1 VTDSAFLV
9 LIEPMAVSFG
19 AAAAQENT
27 VCDPGRTDA
36 DRVTPLLAVLHR
48 SLYVAWLEL
57 CASAV
62 STLISAHPSPALLA
76 VTVPPVTCR
85 LPGVVKLNVCTGP
98 CFPDEYSH
106 R

>member
-1 VTDSAFLV
+1 
-9 LIEPMAVSFG
+9 MAVSFG

-36 DRVTPLLAVLHR
+36 ARVTPLLAVLHR
-48 SLYVAWLEL
+48 SLYVAWLEV
-57 CASAV
+57 CGSAV

-85 LPGVVKLNVCTGP
+85 LPGVVKLSVCTGP
-98 CFPDEYSH
+98 GFPDEYSH
-106 R
+106 W